1 MDLLR
6 STVTGED
13 LQWVNTTFSNVF
25 EEYNMIRKTNPQIT
39 ITLGQM
45 PASQQ
50 AAPSQTFVEAAP
62 FPQSQMSQPTSQ
74 PQPLFPLQFPS
85 NESQPNPEPF
95 VANPPVEAQA
105 APPAPP
111 AENVANAGT
120 GSDFMTRVSAEL
132 NDLDEKYKM
141 RESLKESYDR
151 GVANV
156 KAWFAEK
163 PLKDRMSDG
172 LHDTK
177 QWLHDNVTAD
187 NVARGLRS
195 ASFVVIRGAVK
206 ISAGIS
212 DGLRR
217 LLARMESAETN
228 REAGNANANANA
240 NTAALLDP
248 AHCLESPAEGAAM
261 RGETVETG
269 ETGEIGETGNAERN
283 GAVASDIPA
292 NPMPVNQSPMNQPM
306 NQSPMNQP
314 MNQSPMNQSMNQPP
328 MNPSMNQSMNQPPL
342 NQLPANQLPVS
353 QLPLNQLPGDAPVNQ
368 FFPAS
373 QSVNQPAAPAN

>member
-6 STVTGED
+6 NTVTGED

-39 ITLGQM
+39 ISLGQM

-50 AAPSQTFVEAAP
+50 VAPSQTFVEAAP

-74 PQPLFPLQFPS
+74 PQPMFPLQFPS
-85 NESQPNPEPF
+85 NESQPNPEPS
-95 VANPPVEAQA
+95 VVNPPVEDQA

-187 NVARGLRS
+187 NVARGLRT

-228 REAGNANANANA
+228 REAGNANANGNA

-261 RGETVETG
+261 RGETG

-292 NPMPVNQSPMNQPM
+292 NPVNQ
-306 NQSPMNQP
+306 
-314 MNQSPMNQSMNQPP
+314 
-328 MNPSMNQSMNQPPL
+328 
-342 NQLPANQLPVS
+342 PANQLPVN
-353 QLPLNQLPGDAPVNQ
+353 QLPVNQPMNQIPVNQPATQLPATQLPATQLPATQLPMNQLPATQLPMNQLPGDAPVNQ
-368 FFPAS
+368 
-373 QSVNQPAAPAN
+373 PAAPAN

>member
-6 STVTGED
+6 NTVTGED

-50 AAPSQTFVEAAP
+50 VAPSQTFVEAAP
-62 FPQSQMSQPTSQ
+62 APQSQMSQPTSQ
-74 PQPLFPLQFPS
+74 PQPLFPMSLPS
-85 NESQPNPEPF
+85 NETPANPEPS
-95 VANPPVEAQA
+95 VANPPVEDQA
-105 APPAPP
+105 APAAPP
-111 AENVANAGT
+111 AENAANASA
-120 GSDFMTRVSAEL
+120 GSDFMTRVTAEL

-163 PLKDRMSDG
+163 PLKERMSDG

-187 NVARGLRS
+187 NVARGLRA

-217 LLARMESAETN
+217 LLA
-228 REAGNANANANA
+228 
-240 NTAALLDP
+240 
-248 AHCLESPAEGAAM
+248 
-261 RGETVETG
+261 
-269 ETGEIGETGNAERN
+269 
-283 GAVASDIPA
+283 
-292 NPMPVNQSPMNQPM
+292 
-306 NQSPMNQP
+306 
-314 MNQSPMNQSMNQPP
+314 
-328 MNPSMNQSMNQPPL
+328 
-342 NQLPANQLPVS
+342 
-353 QLPLNQLPGDAPVNQ
+353 
-368 FFPAS
+368 
-373 QSVNQPAAPAN
+373 

>member
-6 STVTGED
+6 NTVTGED

-50 AAPSQTFVEAAP
+50 VAPSQTFVEAAP

-74 PQPLFPLQFPS
+74 PQPMFPLQFPS
-85 NESQPNPEPF
+85 NESQPNPEPS
-95 VANPPVEAQA
+95 VVNPPVEAQA

-228 REAGNANANANA
+228 RDAGNANG

-248 AHCLESPAEGAAM
+248 AHCLESPAEGASM
-261 RGETVETG
+261 RGEMGEIG
-269 ETGEIGETGNAERN
+269 ETGETGNAERN
-283 GAVASDIPA
+283 GAAVSEIPA
-292 NPMPVNQSPMNQPM
+292 NPVNPMPVNQSMNQPM
-306 NQSPMNQP
+306 NQS
-314 MNQSPMNQSMNQPP
+314 MNQSMNQVPAT
-328 MNPSMNQSMNQPPL
+328 QPAT
-342 NQLPANQLPVS
+342 QLPVNQLPV
-353 QLPLNQLPGDAPVNQ
+353 NQLPGDAAVNQ
-368 FFPAS
+368 FFPTS
-373 QSVNQPAAPAN
+373 QAVNNQPAAPAK

>member
-1 MDLLR
+1 M
-6 STVTGED
+6 
-13 LQWVNTTFSNVF
+13 VN
-25 EEYNMIRKTNPQIT
+25 
-39 ITLGQM
+39 
-45 PASQQ
+45 
-50 AAPSQTFVEAAP
+50 
-62 FPQSQMSQPTSQ
+62 
-74 PQPLFPLQFPS
+74 PL
-85 NESQPNPEPF
+85 
-95 VANPPVEAQA
+95 VEAQA

-228 REAGNANANANA
+228 SDAGNPNGNA

-261 RGETVETG
+261 RGKTVETG
-269 ETGEIGETGNAERN
+269 ETGEIGETGDEERN
-283 GAVASDIPA
+283 GAVASEIPA
-292 NPMPVNQSPMNQPM
+292 NPVNQSMNQPM
-306 NQSPMNQP
+306 NQ
-314 MNQSPMNQSMNQPP
+314 
-328 MNPSMNQSMNQPPL
+328 
-342 NQLPANQLPVS
+342 PANQLPAT
-353 QLPLNQLPGDAPVNQ
+353 QLPMNQLPGDAPVNQ
-368 FFPAS
+368 
-373 QSVNQPAAPAN
+373 PAAPAN

>member
-6 STVTGED
+6 NTVTGED

-39 ITLGQM
+39 ISLGQM

-50 AAPSQTFVEAAP
+50 VAPSQTFVEAAP

-74 PQPLFPLQFPS
+74 PQPLFPMSLPS
-85 NESQPNPEPF
+85 NESQPNPEPS
-95 VANPPVEAQA
+95 VVNPLVEAQA

-228 REAGNANANANA
+228 SDAGNPNGNA

-269 ETGEIGETGNAERN
+269 ETGEIGETGDEERN
-283 GAVASDIPA
+283 GAVASEIPA
-292 NPMPVNQSPMNQPM
+292 NPVNQSMNQPM
-306 NQSPMNQP
+306 NQ
-314 MNQSPMNQSMNQPP
+314 
-328 MNPSMNQSMNQPPL
+328 
-342 NQLPANQLPVS
+342 PANQLPAT
-353 QLPLNQLPGDAPVNQ
+353 QLPMNQLPGDAPVNQ
-368 FFPAS
+368 
-373 QSVNQPAAPAN
+373 PAAPAN